1 MQLHG
6 DTPSDMSLY
15 HNEDE
20 LLGDDKTLIEL
31 GISPNS
37 LVIMKVHY
45 AQSYEYSFS
54 CPVPTMTQFVT
65 PPT

>member
-1 MQLHG
+1 MRLYCVSQLMQLHG

-45 AQSYEYSFS
+45 
-54 CPVPTMTQFVT
+54 V
-65 PPT
+65 